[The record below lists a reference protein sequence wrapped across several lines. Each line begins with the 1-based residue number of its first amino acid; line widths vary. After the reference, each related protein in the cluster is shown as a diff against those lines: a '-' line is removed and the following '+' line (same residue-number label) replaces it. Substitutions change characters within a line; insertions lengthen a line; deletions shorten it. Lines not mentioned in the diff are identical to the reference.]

1 MAVDARERVLP
12 DAPDFGIMGG
22 MKQIVTATAAFERMR
37 EKDVVYVDKTAYF
50 YRLLQRDPDTVF
62 FIARPRR
69 FGKSLMINTLTT
81 LLQGKRDYFRGLAI
95 DGTDYDWGRHK
106 VIRLRMTD
114 ACAATPEGVRAALQT
129 VVALAAR
136 ELGLPHDP
144 SIAPEMNFLEML
156 SALPSTSE
164 TGRFAVLVDEYDAP
178 LNAFIDEPEKFK
190 AVQQV
195 LHDFY
200 VKMKDH
206 QDNMRFVMVT
216 GVTKLAK
223 MSIFSG
229 FNNPTDLTLE
239 PDFAGMLGYTH
250 DEVERYFH
258 EQVQAFAEKEGIS
271 YEAMKARLFAWY
283 DSYRFSPESDVKVVN
298 PFSFGSALNF
308 RRLSNYWEKSGN
320 SGAILKR
327 IRAAREIPS
336 DLNGAEVSRSAL
348 DTPNPE
354 SEPLSV
360 LMYHSGYLTIDGAE
374 DGIVS
379 LRIPNEEIADSI
391 SHGYI
396 AYCLRDRG
404 DEFAIKA
411 QRTGK
416 EIAEKGISY
425 VGAALRAA
433 FAMIPYE
440 WICKDEAEAKRYFL
454 LFCKFM
460 KADISG
466 ERQSARGRADAVL
479 KTPQAVY
486 VFEFKHGRSAAEAV
500 AQARTKDYGGPDAAG
515 DRPVYLVGVNYNP
528 ETRTI
533 DEPLV
538 EPL

>member
-1 MAVDARERVLP
+1 
-12 DAPDFGIMGG
+12 

-69 FGKSLMINTLTT
+69 FGKSLMINTLTS
-81 LLQGKRDYFRGLAI
+81 LLQGKRDLFRGLAI
-95 DGTDYDWGRHK
+95 DQMDYDWGRHA
-106 VIRLRMTD
+106 VVRLRLTD
-114 ACAATPEGVRAALQT
+114 ACAATPEGVRAALQE
-129 VVALAAR
+129 VVRSAMI
-136 ELGLPHDP
+136 EQGVEHDP
-144 SIAPEMNFLEML
+144 QIAAELNFKRLLEELPEK
-156 SALPSTSE
+156 SE

-178 LNAFIDEPEKFK
+178 LNAFIDEPSTFR

-206 QDNMRFVMVT
+206 QDDMRFVMVT

-229 FNNPTDLTLE
+229 FNNPTDLTLNAG
-239 PDFAGMLGYTH
+239 FAGMLGYTH

-258 EQVQAFAEKEGIS
+258 EQVQAFADKEGID
-271 YEAMKARLFAWY
+271 YGAMKARLFARY

-298 PFSFGSALNF
+298 PFSFGSALND
-308 RRLSNYWEKSGN
+308 RMLSNYWEKSGN

-327 IRAAREIPS
+327 IRELSEMPA
-336 DLNGAEVSRSAL
+336 DFNGATVTRMDL
-348 DTPNPE
+348 DSPNPAT
-354 SEPLSV
+354 EPLEV
-360 LMYHSGYLTIDGAE
+360 LMCHSGYLTIDGTDE
-374 DGIVS
+374 DGDIV
-379 LRIPNEEIADSI
+379 LRIPNAEIGDSI
-391 SHGYI
+391 NEGYV
-396 AYCLRDRG
+396 AYCLGRRAAP
-404 DEFAIKA
+404 FRKTAKATARAILA
-411 QRTGK
+411 
-416 EIAEKGISY
+416 KGIAS

-440 WICKDEAEAKRYFL
+440 WICRDEAEAKRYFL
-454 LFCKFM
+454 LFCRFM
-460 KADISG
+460 QADISG

-486 VFEFKHGRSAAEAV
+486 VFEFKHGKSAAEAV
-500 AQARTKDYGGPDAAG
+500 RQARTKDYGGPDAASG
-515 DRPVYLVGVNYNP
+515 RPVYYVGVNYNP

-538 EPL
+538 EPLEP

>member
-1 MAVDARERVLP
+1 
-12 DAPDFGIMGG
+12 

-50 YRLLQRDPDTVF
+50 YQLLQRDPDTVF

-178 LNAFIDEPEKFK
+178 LNAFIDEPEKFR

-229 FNNPTDLTLE
+229 FNNPTDLTLNAG
-239 PDFAGMLGYTH
+239 FAGMLGYTH

-258 EQVQAFAEKEGIS
+258 DQVQAFADKEGID
-271 YEAMKARLFAWY
+271 YGAMKARLFAWY

-298 PFSFGSALNF
+298 PFSFGSALND
-308 RRLSNYWEKSGN
+308 RMLSNYWEKSGN

-354 SEPLSV
+354 SEPLPV
-360 LMYHSGYLTIDGAE
+360 LMYHAGYLTIDTVKPSGR
-374 DGIVS
+374 IV
-379 LRIPNEEIADSI
+379 LRIPNEEIAS
-391 SHGYI
+391 SMHEGYM
-396 AYCLRDRG
+396 AYCLRDKAE
-404 DEFAIKA
+404 DFAGVA
-411 QRTGK
+411 ADTAC
-416 EIAEKGISY
+416 EIAEKGITH

-479 KTPQAVY
+479 KMPAAVY
-486 VFEFKHGRSAAEAV
+486 VFEFKHGKSAAEAV
-500 AQARTKDYGGPDAAG
+500 RQARTKDYGGPDAAG
-515 DRPVYLVGVNYNP
+515 GRPVYLVGVNYNP

>member
-1 MAVDARERVLP
+1 
-12 DAPDFGIMGG
+12 

-37 EKDVVYVDKTAYF
+37 EDDVTYVDKTAYF
-50 YRLLQRDPDTVF
+50 YRLLRRKCDAVY

-69 FGKSLMINTLTT
+69 FGKSLMINTLTS
-81 LLQGKRDYFRGLAI
+81 LLQGKRGYFKGLAI
-95 DGTDYDWGRHK
+95 DGTDYDWGKHK

-144 SIAPEMNFLEML
+144 SIAPEMNFLELL
-156 SALPSTSE
+156 SALPETSE
-164 TGRFAVLVDEYDAP
+164 TGQFAVLIDEYDAP

-206 QDNMRFVMVT
+206 QDFMRFVMVT

-239 PDFAGMLGYTH
+239 SEFAGMLGYTH

-258 EQVQAFAEKEGIS
+258 EQIQAFADKEGIG
-271 YEAMKARLFAWY
+271 YGEMKTRLFAWY

-298 PFSFGSALNF
+298 PFSFGNALNW
-308 RRLSNYWEKSGN
+308 RRLSNYWEMSGN
-320 SGAILKR
+320 SGAILKM
-327 IRAAREIPS
+327 IRGLSEMPA
-336 DLNGAEVSRSAL
+336 DFNGATVTRMDL
-348 DTPNPE
+348 DSPNPAT
-354 SEPLSV
+354 EPLEV
-360 LMYHSGYLTIDGAE
+360 LMYHSGYLTIEGTDE
-374 DGIVS
+374 DGDIV
-379 LRIPNEEIADSI
+379 LRIPNAEIGDSI
-391 SHGYI
+391 NEGYV
-396 AYCLRDRG
+396 AYCLGRRAAP
-404 DEFAIKA
+404 FRKTAKA
-411 QRTGK
+411 TAR
-416 EIAEKGISY
+416 EILAKGIAS

-433 FAMIPYE
+433 YAMIPYE
-440 WICKDEAEAKRYFL
+440 WICRDEAEAKRYFL
-454 LFCKFM
+454 LFCRFM
-460 KADISG
+460 QADISG

-486 VFEFKHGRSAAEAV
+486 VFEFKHGKSAAEAV
-500 AQARTKDYGGPDAAG
+500 RQARTKDYGGPDAASG
-515 DRPVYLVGVNYNP
+515 RPVYYVGVNYNP

-538 EPL
+538 EPLQP

>member
-1 MAVDARERVLP
+1 
-12 DAPDFGIMGG
+12 

-37 EKDVVYVDKTAYF
+37 EKDVAYVDKTAYF
-50 YRLLQRDPDTVF
+50 HRLLQRDPDTVF

-114 ACAATPEGVRAALQT
+114 ACAATPEGVRAALQE
-129 VVALAAR
+129 VVRSAMI
-136 ELGLPHDP
+136 EQGIEHDP
-144 SIAPEMNFLEML
+144 QIAAELNFKRLLE
-156 SALPSTSE
+156 ALPEKSE

-178 LNAFIDEPEKFK
+178 LNAFIDEPSTFR

-229 FNNPTDLTLE
+229 FNNPTDLTLNAG
-239 PDFAGMLGYTH
+239 FAGMLGYTH

-258 EQVQAFAEKEGIS
+258 EQVQAFADKEGVP
-271 YEAMKARLFAWY
+271 YGEMKARLFAWY

-298 PFSFGSALNF
+298 PFSFGSALND
-308 RRLSNYWEKSGN
+308 RMLSNYWEKSGN

-354 SEPLSV
+354 SEPLPV
-360 LMYHSGYLTIDGAE
+360 LMYHAGYLTIDTVKPSGR
-374 DGIVS
+374 IV

-466 ERQSARGRADAVL
+466 ERQSVRGRADAVL

>member
-1 MAVDARERVLP
+1 
-12 DAPDFGIMGG
+12 

-37 EKDVVYVDKTAYF
+37 EKDVTYVDKTAYF
-50 YRLLQRDPDTVF
+50 YRLLQRDPHTVF

-81 LLQGKRDYFRGLAI
+81 LLQGKRDYFRGLDI
-95 DGTDYDWGRHK
+95 DGTDYDWGRHR
-106 VIRLRMTD
+106 VVRLRMTD

-144 SIAPEMNFLEML
+144 SIAPEMNFLELL
-156 SALPSTSE
+156 SALPEKSE

-178 LNAFIDEPEKFK
+178 LNAFIDEPEKFR

-229 FNNPTDLTLE
+229 FNNPTDLTLNA
-239 PDFAGMLGYTH
+239 DFAGMLGYTH

-258 EQVQAFAEKEGIS
+258 EQVQAFADKEGVG
-271 YEAMKARLFAWY
+271 YGAMKARLFAWY

-298 PFSFGSALNF
+298 PFSFGSALND
-308 RRLSNYWEKSGN
+308 RMLSNYWEKSGN

-396 AYCLRDRG
+396 AYCRPPAVQTMD
-404 DEFAIKA
+404 A
-411 QRTGK
+411 
-416 EIAEKGISY
+416 
-425 VGAALRAA
+425 AALRAA

-440 WICKDEAEAKRYFL
+440 WICRDEAEAKRYFL

-479 KTPQAVY
+479 KTPTAVY
-486 VFEFKHGRSAAEAV
+486 VFEFKHGTSAAEAV
-500 AQARTKDYGGPDAAG
+500 RQARTKDYGGPDAAG
-515 DRPVYLVGVNYNP
+515 GRPVYLVGVNYNP

>member
-1 MAVDARERVLP
+1 
-12 DAPDFGIMGG
+12 

-95 DGTDYDWGRHK
+95 DGTDYDWGKHK
-106 VIRLRMTD
+106 VIRFRMTD

-178 LNAFIDEPEKFK
+178 LNAFIDEPEKFR

-229 FNNPTDLTLE
+229 FNNPTDLTLNA
-239 PDFAGMLGYTH
+239 DFAGMLGYTH

-258 EQVQAFAEKEGIS
+258 EQVQAFADKEGVS

-298 PFSFGSALNF
+298 PFSFGSALND
-308 RRLSNYWEKSGN
+308 RMLSNYWEKSGN

-327 IRAAREIPS
+327 IRELSEMPA
-336 DLNGAEVSRSAL
+336 DFNGATVTRMDL
-348 DTPNPE
+348 DSPNPAT
-354 SEPLSV
+354 EPLEV
-360 LMYHSGYLTIDGAE
+360 LMCHSGYLTIDGTDE
-374 DGIVS
+374 DGDIV
-379 LRIPNEEIADSI
+379 LRIPNAEIGDSI
-391 SHGYI
+391 NEGYV
-396 AYCLRDRG
+396 AYCLGRRAAP
-404 DEFAIKA
+404 FRKTAKATARAILA
-411 QRTGK
+411 
-416 EIAEKGISY
+416 KGIAS

-440 WICKDEAEAKRYFL
+440 WICRDEAEAKRYFL
-454 LFCKFM
+454 LFCRFM
-460 KADISG
+460 QADISG

-486 VFEFKHGRSAAEAV
+486 VFEFKHGKSAAEAV
-500 AQARTKDYGGPDAAG
+500 RQARTKDYGGPDAASG
-515 DRPVYLVGVNYNP
+515 RPVYYVGVNYNP

-538 EPL
+538 APLEP